1 MARKSRRMEQVA
13 HLQNNGSKCTLP
25 EIIVQEAPS
34 SASLPF
40 YKVGIYG
47 RLSVK
52 DLGIEDGDTMDTQIS
67 LLRDYVIQQ
76 PDMELTEVYIDNGWT
91 GTNFQRPEFIHM
103 MDDVKAGKINCIVV
117 KDLSRLGRN
126 YLEAGYYLQEVF
138 PGYNLRFIAIYDGFD
153 SLTSD
158 PESMLIGTKNIVNDY
173 YSKDISKKISATID
187 IKRSQGPHYLGIVP
201 YGYIMSDG
209 DDRKFVI
216 DTTVA
221 PFVRLLFDW
230 VLEGHSFVDIA
241 RNLNDMNVPKD
252 ISRKRKAST
261 HSRLSQGAALGASP
275 YGYRRNENHDFEI
288 DPDSS
293 SAVIRIFDL
302 ALEGKRMADI
312 CRIMT
317 EERYLTPLAYG
328 NLYPERGNV
337 RRAATIKADFWSAD
351 TVRNILHNPAYMGT
365 LVSGKTRNIAPNS
378 HIRVPTDQ
386 NDWYVTEEV
395 FPPLVSKETFER
407 VQELYPV
414 KKRKTSTTSAKAPQ
428 EPICNTLYPRRTIL
442 LGHLKCGYCG
452 KSMNINRYG
461 SRCLCTHARYNIK
474 ELCSAKSHKISEIE
488 AAILPL
494 IKKRSSQILLYEK
507 EMQEMYREKKQ
518 EVKNMSYRVALLEKE
533 LDKLLV
539 QKQSNYETF
548 IQGDIAISKF
558 QMLDQSMRTQI
569 KDKRQ
574 ILQELKNQMEQ
585 CKTFTIST
593 DLLRIAEA
601 IADYPEAKALTEEM
615 VDVLVNYIIV
625 KNDTPY
631 EIHWKYDE
639 KGVPIDESKN

>member
-1 MARKSRRMEQVA
+1 MAYQIAAYLRLSMADADIDKTEKEESNSIQNQRKLIQ
-13 HLQNNGSKCTLP
+13 HYLKTTP
-25 EIIVQEAPS
+25 EFTTGEHQDYDYHEYVDDGISGTTTKYRPSFLHMIKDTERHRINCIIVKDFSRFSREALVLGDYIEQIFPLKGIRFIS
-34 SASLPF
+34 INDHYDSILGNSAGSASL
-40 YKVGIYG
+40 
-47 RLSVK
+47 LSVSMK
-52 DLGIEDGDTMDTQIS
+52 ALVNEY
-67 LLRDYVIQQ
+67 YV
-76 PDMELTEVYIDNGWT
+76 
-91 GTNFQRPEFIHM
+91 
-103 MDDVKAGKINCIVV
+103 
-117 KDLSRLGRN
+117 
-126 YLEAGYYLQEVF
+126 
-138 PGYNLRFIAIYDGFD
+138 
-153 SLTSD
+153 
-158 PESMLIGTKNIVNDY
+158 
-173 YSKDISKKISATID
+173 
-187 IKRSQGPHYLGIVP
+187 
-201 YGYIMSDG
+201 
-209 DDRKFVI
+209 
-216 DTTVA
+216 
-221 PFVRLLFDW
+221 
-230 VLEGHSFVDIA
+230 
-241 RNLNDMNVPKD
+241 KD

-293 SAVIRIFDL
+293 PAVIRIFDL

-365 LVSGKTRNIAPNS
+365 LVSGKTRNITPNS

-428 EPICNTLYPRRTIL
+428 KPKCNTLYPRRTIL

-474 ELCSAKSHKISEIE
+474 ELCSAKSHKISDIE
-488 AAILPL
+488 AAILPQ
-494 IKKRSSQILLYEK
+494 IKERSSQILLYEK

-533 LDKLLV
+533 LDKLLG

-569 KDKRQ
+569 KDKR
-574 ILQELKNQMEQ
+574 LALKELTAQMDQ
-585 CKTFTIST
+585 CRSFTIST

-601 IADYPEAKALTEEM
+601 IADYPDAKALTEEM